1 MVLKK
6 AMTKIHIRLML
17 IVGFT
22 MLVMM
27 QESANTVISI
37 IQKMKMCKT
46 KKIKYTKLEL
56 KLAELLFL
64 AVDEL
69 FEQGCHKKAIFLIKE
84 VGKFNNKKNKN
95 ID

>member
-1 MVLKK
+1 
-6 AMTKIHIRLML
+6 
-17 IVGFT
+17 
-22 MLVMM
+22 
-27 QESANTVISI
+27 
-37 IQKMKMCKT
+37 MCKT